1 MTRIYFIFL
10 ASLLLSG
17 CAILKGTKSNTVS
30 QNKIIKQEE
39 KVQKINDD
47 LLNNTEQKI
56 KQTSTYAAG
65 ISYTLSLVPEPSIE
79 VITASRLNDR
89 IVSIVGAPDLKE
101 SERIKKTV
109 DLLNSEI
116 QVERQKGEKQLL
128 DKDKEIFALQKA
140 NTELN
145 EKHKEQVNKL
155 IIEAKKVARTADENA
170 TTLDSMSG
178 MFGLNAVFWGLKK
191 FFISSLMWIIVFIII
206 FIVLRILSV
215 TNPIAASIFSIFNV
229 IASTLIASLK
239 KLTPKAFDLCKM
251 VHLEEKT
258 KYKDTLIKIV
268 NVIQSFKE
276 KAEEQNKEYSLS
288 QILVLLEKDMDQD
301 EKDVVDELLVEEKWR
316 KK

>member
-1 MTRIYFIFL
+1 MSRIYFIFL

-170 TTLDSMSG
+170 TTLDTMSG

-229 IASTLIASLK
+229 VASTLIASLK
-239 KLTPKAFDLCKM
+239 KLTPKAFELCKM